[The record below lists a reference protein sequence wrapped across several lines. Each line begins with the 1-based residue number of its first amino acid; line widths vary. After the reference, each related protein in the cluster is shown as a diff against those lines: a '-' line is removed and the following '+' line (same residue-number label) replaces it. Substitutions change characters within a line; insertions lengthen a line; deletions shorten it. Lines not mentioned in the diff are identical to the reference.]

1 MSDSLNLSLRAAMD
15 LRWRRHELLS
25 HNVANA
31 DTPGYRPK
39 DLEFEGVLEAAIQA
53 APPTAP
59 SAARAPGGTG
69 AIVDQA
75 TVERGDVLDTL
86 DENKVDMDK
95 EMARIAE
102 NALTFQTSLEVLRR
116 RYGMI
121 RGVVTDLSRT

>member
-1 MSDSLNLSLRAAMD
+1 MTDSMNLSLRAALD

-39 DLEFEGVLEAAIQA
+39 DLEFEGVLEAAVERQA
-53 APPTAP
+53 GVSEAMR
-59 SAARAPGGTG
+59 SPGGTG
-69 AIVDQA
+69 PVVDQA
-75 TVERGDVLDTL
+75 TVERGDVYDTL
-86 DENKVDMDK
+86 DENKVDMDR
-95 EMARIAE
+95 EMARIAD
-102 NALTFQTSLEVLRR
+102 NALTFQTSMEVLRR